1 VRRFEAALLVL
12 LAAVYAWSAFRPA
25 SVPTW
30 WMETAPVF
38 AALPLLLAAHRRLHL
53 TRIVL
58 LLLAIEAA
66 IVAVGAHYTY
76 ANVPIGFR
84 ISDLLGLERN
94 HYDRFAHF
102 FQGVFPSLL
111 FRELLLKTS
120 GLRRGG
126 WLFFVVSAICLSF
139 SAIYELIEWGAA
151 VLFAEGATA
160 FLGTQGDPW
169 DTQWDMFLAL
179 NGSILAQLFLATL
192 HDRQL
197 GEQVNTRPAHGSEE
211 KFHLNGV

>member
-1 VRRFEAALLVL
+1 VRSFEAVLLGLLV
-12 LAAVYAWSAFRPA
+12 AIYGWSAFQPA
-25 SVPTW
+25 SVATW

-38 AALPLLLAAHRRLHL
+38 LALPMLLAAHRRLRL

-84 ISDLLGLERN
+84 ASELLGLERN

-139 SAIYELIEWGAA
+139 SAIYEFIEWGASI
-151 VLFAEGATA
+151 LFAEGATE

-179 NGSILAQLFLATL
+179 GGSIVAQLLLATT

-197 GEQVNTRPAHGSEE
+197 GAQESMETPHGTEE
-211 KFHLNGV
+211 NS